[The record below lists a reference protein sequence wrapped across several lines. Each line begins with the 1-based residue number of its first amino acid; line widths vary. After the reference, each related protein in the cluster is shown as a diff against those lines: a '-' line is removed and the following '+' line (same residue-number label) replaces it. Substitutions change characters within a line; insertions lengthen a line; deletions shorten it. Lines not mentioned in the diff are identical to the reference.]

1 MRRTVADVMTTDVV
15 VARRSTPF
23 KEVVRLMEERHIGSL
38 PVVDDDG
45 VEVLGVVSEADLLVK
60 EQGLEASQKRMGRR
74 RRALAA
80 KAHALVA
87 GDAMTSPAVTLPPET
102 SVHEAARVMHE
113 RRLKHLPV
121 VDRQGR
127 LVGVVSRS
135 DLLRVFL
142 RTDDEIRRE
151 IVEEVLERTLW
162 IDPATLEVK
171 VVRGVVSIRGQVE
184 RKSLIPLVVSMIRA
198 VDGVVEVEDLLSF
211 ELDDSELRA
220 DALAPWGVL
229 PRSMRFP

>member
-23 KEVVRLMEERHIGSL
+23 KEVVRLMEERHVGSL

-60 EQGLEASQKRMGRR
+60 EQGLDRKPKRRGRR
-74 RRALAA
+74 AESG

-87 GDAMTSPAVTLPPET
+87 GDAMTSPAITLRPET
-102 SVHEAARVMHE
+102 SLHEAARVMHE
-113 RRLKHLPV
+113 RRLKHIPV

-127 LVGVVSRS
+127 LVGIVSRS
-135 DLLRVFL
+135 DVLRVFL
-142 RTDDEIRRE
+142 RSDADIRQE
-151 IVEEVLERTLW
+151 IVEDVLERMMW

-184 RKSLIPLVVSMIRA
+184 RKSMIPLVVGLIHA
-198 VDGVVEVEDLLSF
+198 VDGVVEVEERLSF
-211 ELDDSELRA
+211 ELDDSEMRA
-220 DALAPWGVL
+220 ESLAPFGVL
-229 PRSMRFP
+229 PRGLRYP